1 MHSKENL
8 RLTRKNTI
16 QAATRTPINLSSPN
30 LARLWKRG
38 LLGICIREYLK
49 VPTIRGRARIIQLTP
64 QPNMSRSLL

>member
-16 QAATRTPINLSSPN
+16 QAATRTPISLSPPN

-38 LLGICIREYLK
+38 SLGICHRHEALEGLGVRCPLHDSY
-49 VPTIRGRARIIQLTP
+49 VAYGRFFI
-64 QPNMSRSLL
+64 